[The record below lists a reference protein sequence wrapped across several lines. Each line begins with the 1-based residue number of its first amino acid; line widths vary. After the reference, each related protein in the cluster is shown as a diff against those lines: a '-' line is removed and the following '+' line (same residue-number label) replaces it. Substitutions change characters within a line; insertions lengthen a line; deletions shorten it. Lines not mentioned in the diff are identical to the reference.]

1 MNQSIRIT
9 EKTLRIAIVAG
20 TILLAVTILILAIAV
35 GASRRRETMTTPVLT
50 TNKIPLTTQA
60 PSTET
65 AGKPDPQPVK
75 EPFLLS
81 RPVDGYLLAVHDSEQ
96 LTFSP
101 TMQDYRV
108 HVGIDIEAAE
118 GTAVVAAAAGTVTGA
133 YIDPMMGYTLEISHG
148 DGFVTVYRNLDETL
162 PDDIAVGANVRAG
175 QLIGAVGSSAIV
187 EQDDLPHLHF
197 ELKHDGVAMDPL
209 VYLSYEE
216 RAEE

>member
-1 MNQSIRIT
+1 M
-9 EKTLRIAIVAG
+9 
-20 TILLAVTILILAIAV
+20 
-35 GASRRRETMTTPVLT
+35 
-50 TNKIPLTTQA
+50 
-60 PSTET
+60 
-65 AGKPDPQPVK
+65 
-75 EPFLLS
+75 
-81 RPVDGYLLAVHDSEQ
+81 HDSEQ

-118 GTAVVAAAAGTVTGA
+118 GTAVVAAAAGTVTNA

-175 QLIGAVGSSAIV
+175 QLIGAVGNSAIV
-187 EQDDLPHLHF
+187 EQEDVPHLHF

-216 RAEE
+216 RAED

>member
-9 EKTLRIAIVAG
+9 EKTLRIAVIAG
-20 TILLAVTILILAIAV
+20 SILLAVTILILAIAV
-35 GASRRRETMTTPVLT
+35 GAARQREAITTPTRT
-50 TNKIPLTTQA
+50 TEAPLTTVP
-60 PSTET
+60 PSTQT
-65 AGKPDPQPVK
+65 AGTPDPTPVK
-75 EPFLLS
+75 EPFLLNK
-81 RPVDGYLLAVHDSEQ
+81 PVEGYLLAVHDSEQ

-118 GTAVVAAAAGTVTGA
+118 GSAVVAAAAGTLTDA
-133 YIDPMMGYTLEISHG
+133 YIDPMMGYCIEISHG

-162 PDDIAVGANVRAG
+162 PDGIAVGVNLKAG
-175 QLIGAVGSSAIV
+175 QLIGAVGNSAIV

-197 ELKHDGVAMDPL
+197 ELRHDGVAMDPL
-209 VYLSYEE
+209 TYLNYEE